1 MILPAGSR
9 ETIEAVLERARAQGR
24 DLLLEHE
31 VYQVLRAA
39 GLDVPAFAFFASPRD
54 VTARALEGLPGREV
68 VVKVVSPRILHK
80 TEFGGVRIVPKEAGA
95 VRKALEEFQAR
106 AEREGLGE
114 VGALACEKVDLAGGL
129 GGELLLSL
137 RVDRAFGPVL
147 AFGMGGVL
155 TEYWGKNLKGGRSLA
170 VRSTLGMDEA
180 EAARTVAATAAGDFL
195 AGRTRGQEKALVQ
208 GGAAEKALLAFSRLA
223 ETFSPL
229 SGESSWTL
237 EEIEVNPLAV
247 DLGGR
252 LVALDGL
259 GRFSKEKF
267 ASRPRPFHALK
278 ALLEPGSVLVVG
290 ASGSSMNPGRIIL
303 RNLLSSPR
311 YSPENL
317 YLLHPKEKE
326 IDGVRCYAAPD
337 DLPEG
342 IDMAVVTIPAGEKTV
357 DLIGDL
363 ARKGKV
369 RTFTLITS
377 GFGETEA
384 GKALQEKL
392 EETILA
398 TREREDGG
406 VLVNGPNCLGI
417 VSAPGD
423 YNTFFLP
430 PYKLAIH
437 KGRAGG
443 ANLASVSQSGAFLV
457 VQISRIGR
465 FITPRYSISFGN
477 QVDVSVSDYL
487 RYLARDEPV
496 QVISIYVEGF
506 QPYDGRALLQGAR
519 EARRAGKR
527 VILYKTGRT
536 AAGAKA
542 ASSHTAAIAGDYA
555 VAEQC
560 FRQAGILVAPD
571 LETFEE
577 WTQAFSLLGGKEVRG
592 RRAGVITNA
601 GFETTVASDRLGV
614 LELAEFAPETW
625 ERMKP
630 GLPGGIID
638 FRNPV
643 DTSPLCNTRGFLECV
658 RAMEADPGV
667 DCLLVSAVPCT
678 PALENLPPGPDHE
691 EDLYADS
698 SFAAG
703 LARIFEE
710 TKKPLVAV
718 VDAGEVYDPLVQYLQ
733 DRGIPTFRKIDRAM
747 SALSTFVE
755 DRLER

>member
-1 MILPAGSR
+1 MTLEKGP
-9 ETIEAVLERARAQGR
+9 IEAVLEKAASQGR
-24 DLLLEHE
+24 EVLLEHE
-31 VYQVLRAA
+31 VYALLSLA
-39 GLDVPAFAFFASPRD
+39 GLDVPAHAFFSRPEE
-54 VTARALEGLPGREV
+54 VTDRVLEDLPGTQV
-68 VVKVVSPRILHK
+68 VVKVVSPEILHK
-80 TEFGGVRIVPKEAGA
+80 TEFGGVRFLPKEAGA
-95 VRKALEEFQAR
+95 VRAALEDFQAR
-106 AEREGLGE
+106 AARQGLGD
-114 VGALACEKVDLAGGL
+114 VGALVCEKADLAGGL

-147 AFGMGGVL
+147 AFGMGGIL
-155 TEYWGKNLKGGRSLA
+155 TEYWGKNLRPGRSLA

-180 EAARTVAATAAGDFL
+180 EAARTVAATVAGDFL
-195 AGRTRGQEKALVQ
+195 AGRTRGQEEPLVKP
-208 GGAAEKALLAFSRLA
+208 GTAEKALLAFSELA
-223 ETFSPL
+223 EAFSPL
-229 SGESSWTL
+229 SKESPWTL
-237 EEIEVNPLAV
+237 EEIEINPLAV
-247 DLGGR
+247 DRKGR
-252 LVALDGL
+252 LLALDGL
-259 GRFSKEKF
+259 GRFSRAKF
-267 ASRPRPFHALK
+267 TPRPRPFHKLK
-278 ALLEPGSVLVVG
+278 ALLEPSSVLVIG

-317 YLLHPKEKE
+317 YLLHPKETE
-326 IDGVRCYAAPD
+326 IDGVRCYASPE
-337 DLPEG
+337 DLPGG
-342 IDMAVVTIPAGEKTV
+342 IDMAVVTIPAGENTV
-357 DLIGDL
+357 KLIEDL
-363 ARKGKV
+363 ALKGKV
-369 RTFTLITS
+369 ETFTLITS

-384 GKALQEKL
+384 GKALQKKL
-392 EETILA
+392 EEAVLA

-487 RYLARDEPV
+487 RYLAGDDPV

-506 QPYDGRALLQGAR
+506 QPYDGRNLLQGAR
-519 EARRAGKR
+519 EARAAGKR

-577 WTQAFSLLGGKEVRG
+577 WTQVFSLLGGKEVRG
-592 RRAGVITNA
+592 NRAGVITNA
-601 GFETTVASDRLGV
+601 GFETTVASDRLGI
-614 LELAEFAPETW
+614 LELAEFSPETW

-630 GLPGGIID
+630 GLPKGIID
-638 FRNPV
+638 YRNPV
-643 DTSPLCNTRGFLECV
+643 DTSPLCDTRGFLECV

-678 PALENLPPGPDHE
+678 PALENLPPGPDHKE
-691 EDLYADS
+691 NLYSDS

-703 LARIFEE
+703 LARIFQE
-710 TKKPLVAV
+710 TRKPLVAV

-733 DRGIPTFRKIDRAM
+733 DKGIPTFRKIDRAM

-755 DRLER
+755 DRLGE

>member
-1 MILPAGSR
+1 MTFPIGPI
-9 ETIEAVLERARAQGR
+9 ETILEKAHAQGR
-24 DLLLEHE
+24 TVLLEHE
-31 VYQVLRAA
+31 VYAVLNQA
-39 GLDVPAFAFFASPRD
+39 GLDVPAHAYFGAPSE
-54 VTARALEGLPGREV
+54 VTDSALADLPGEEV
-68 VVKVVSPRILHK
+68 VVKVVSPEILHK
-80 TEFGGVRIVPKEAGA
+80 TEFGGVRILPKEAGA
-95 VRKALEEFQAR
+95 VRRALEDFQAR
-106 AEREGLGE
+106 AGKDGLGE
-114 VGALACEKVDLAGGL
+114 AGALVCEKVDLAGGL

-147 AFGMGGVL
+147 AFGMGGIL
-155 TEYWGKNLKGGRSLA
+155 TEYWGKNLKPGRSLA

-180 EAARTVAATAAGDFL
+180 EAARTVAATVAGDFL
-195 AGRTRGQEKALVQ
+195 AGRTRGQEGPLVEK
-208 GGAAEKALLAFSRLA
+208 GAAEKALLALSRLA
-223 ETFSPL
+223 EAFSPL

-237 EEIEVNPLAV
+237 EEIEINPLAV
-247 DLGGR
+247 DRKGR
-252 LVALDGL
+252 LLALDGL
-259 GRFSKEKF
+259 GRFSREKF
-267 ASRPRPFHALK
+267 AARPRPFQKLK
-278 ALLEPGSVLVVG
+278 ALLEPSSVLVIG

-326 IDGVRCYAAPD
+326 IDGVRCYASPE

-342 IDMAVVTIPAGEKTV
+342 IDMAVVTIPAGENTV
-357 DLIGDL
+357 KLIENL
-363 ARKGKV
+363 AAAGKV

-384 GKALQEKL
+384 GKALQKKL
-392 EETILA
+392 EEAVLA
-398 TREREDGG
+398 AREREDGG

-487 RYLARDEPV
+487 RYLAGDDPV

-506 QPYDGRALLQGAR
+506 QPYDGRNLLRGAR
-519 EARRAGKR
+519 EARAAGKR

-536 AAGAKA
+536 AAGARA

-577 WTQAFSLLGGKEVRG
+577 WTQVFSLLGEKKVEGNKV
-592 RRAGVITNA
+592 GVITNA
-601 GFETTVASDRLGV
+601 GFETTVASDRLGI

-630 GLPGGIID
+630 GLPKGIID
-638 FRNPV
+638 YRNPV
-643 DTSPLCNTRGFLECV
+643 DTSPLCDTRGFLECV

-678 PALENLPPGPDHE
+678 PALENLPPGPDHK
-691 EDLYADS
+691 EDLYSDS

-703 LARIFEE
+703 LARIFQE

-747 SALSTFVE
+747 TALSTFVE

>member
-1 MILPAGSR
+1 MTLDLKAV
-9 ETIEAVLERARAQGR
+9 EEVLERAHAQGR
-24 DLLLEHE
+24 NTLLEHE
-31 VYQVLRAA
+31 VYALLGHA
-39 GLDVPAFAFFASPRD
+39 GLETPSWAYFSRPEE
-54 VTARALEGLPGREV
+54 VTDRALASLPGEEV
-68 VVKVVSPRILHK
+68 VVKVASPRILHK
-80 TEFGGVRIVPKEAGA
+80 TEFGGVRILPKIAGE
-95 VRKALEEFQAR
+95 VRKALEAF
-106 AEREGLGE
+106 REKALREDLGE
-114 VGALACEKVDLAGGL
+114 VGALVCEKADLVGGP
-129 GGELLLSL
+129 GTELLLSL
-137 RVDRAFGPVL
+137 RVDRSFGPIL
-147 AFGMGGVL
+147 AFGLGGIL
-155 TEYWGKNLKGGRSLA
+155 TEYWGKNLKSGRSLA
-170 VRSTLGMDEA
+170 VRAALGLDEA
-180 EAARTVAATAAGDFL
+180 EAAATVASTVAGDFL
-195 AGRTRGQEKALVQ
+195 AGRTRGQKGPLVRE
-208 GGAAEKALLAFSRLA
+208 GAAEKALLALA
-223 ETFSPL
+223 ELAEAFSPL
-229 SGESSWTL
+229 GGKSAWTL

-247 DLGGR
+247 DRRGR
-252 LVALDGL
+252 LLALDGL
-259 GRFSKEKF
+259 GRFSREK
-267 ASRPRPFHALK
+267 AHLKPRPFRTLK
-278 ALLEPGSVLVVG
+278 ALLEPSSVLVIG

-303 RNLLSSPR
+303 RNLLASPR
-311 YSPENL
+311 YSRENL

-326 IDGVRCYAAPD
+326 IDGVRCYPSPA

-357 DLIGDL
+357 DLIGEL
-363 ARKGKV
+363 ARRGKV
-369 RTFTLITS
+369 KTFTLITS

-384 GKALQEKL
+384 GKVLQKKL

-487 RYLARDEPV
+487 RYLALDEPV

-506 QPYDGRALLQGAR
+506 QPFDGRALLQGAR

-536 AAGAKA
+536 PAGAKA

-577 WTQAFSLLGGKEVRG
+577 WTQVFSLLGGKRVKGKRV
-592 RRAGVITNA
+592 GVITNA

-614 LELAEFAPETW
+614 LELAEFAPSTW
-625 ERMKP
+625 ERMRP
-630 GLPGGIID
+630 GLPQGIID

-643 DTSPLCNTRGFLECV
+643 DTSPLCGTEGFLECV

-678 PALENLPPGPDHE
+678 PALENLPPGPDHK
-691 EDLYADS
+691 EDLYRDS
-698 SFAAG
+698 SFGKG
-703 LARIFEE
+703 LAGIFRK
-710 TKKPLVAV
+710 TSKPLVAV
-718 VDAGEVYDPLVQYLQ
+718 VDAGEVYDPLVQLLQ
-733 DRGIPTFRKIDRAM
+733 DEGVPVFRKIDRAM
-747 SALSTFVE
+747 SALSNFVE
-755 DRLER
+755 DHLRK